1 MTSMGADE
9 DYAFID
15 TMTEAELRDTLV
27 WLSGYSPDGFSA
39 ARDHVLRRRELVKAR
54 QGMNPGPSG
63 ERPRLRPPG
72 A

>member
-1 MTSMGADE
+1 MGGAE
-9 DYAFID
+9 AIAFID

-27 WLSGYSPDGFSA
+27 WLSGYSPEGFSG

-54 QGMNPGPSG
+54 QGTGRGPSG